1 MHVVAGSAAVASED
15 AHAKFEGSRAG
26 EEREFE
32 LAPGVSMKFCW
43 CPAGEFVMGSPK
55 SEEGRDSRDED
66 QAKVTLTKGFWIAK
80 TELTQAQWEAVMGSN
95 PAFQKGADR
104 PVVAVSWNDA
114 QRFMETINA
123 TIGSADGGRMSL
135 PTEAQYE
142 YAARAGE
149 AGMYPGGSLDEVAW
163 HAGNSQK
170 TQPVGTKKVIAWGLH
185 DMSGNA

>member
-1 MHVVAGSAAVASED
+1 
-15 AHAKFEGSRAG
+15 
-26 EEREFE
+26 
-32 LAPGVSMKFCW
+32 
-43 CPAGEFVMGSPK
+43 
-55 SEEGRDSRDED
+55 
-66 QAKVTLTKGFWIAK
+66 
-80 TELTQAQWEAVMGSN
+80 
-95 PAFQKGADR
+95 
-104 PVVAVSWNDA
+104 
-114 QRFMETINA
+114 METINA